1 MTRFISGFALRI
13 DRNFLTIFLLGLLLV
28 THIGCIGSISNINII
43 PLSAKIQNADNAY
56 DAAEAIVT
64 RSDDA
69 AEKQKARAKQQE
81 LYDRAM
87 SIYLEVIAQDADGK
101 YAQRSHYQ
109 IARIYKKYYEWDK
122 ANEHYQAIV
131 ELDPTGY
138 YASEA
143 KSGSANI
150 LKNRQLITTELANYQ
165 NYKALYDTQK
175 AEGSADAEELEETY
189 DIAATSLYKVGQ
201 AYEAL
206 ENYPQAIET
215 FERMAK
221 EFPDHKRGVQAQY
234 QVGNIYFYKLYDYT
248 NSGGWGAF
256 VKVAQNFPDTYEA
269 EQVVIWLNK
278 AQKLLT
284 EIKQL
289 QDENLQYRSKKA
301 RDFEEDGRYIRPSE
315 KWLMA
320 RTDVVVQN
328 FQQIARN
335 WKDLRNYP
343 NAIETYKVIISDLSH
358 KKYAVADAYF
368 KIGAF
373 YQQNGQYERAI
384 DAYEDLFDNAAESTW
399 RNEAVYQQAVCY
411 RAIREF
417 ANAYKG
423 FKTYVSLT
431 KGDRSYLREAE
442 QILRQYEL
450 DQDQDGILFY
460 QELENG
466 TSDQEPNSLKG
477 N

>member
-1 MTRFISGFALRI
+1 MTRFIPGFALRI

-28 THIGCIGSISNINII
+28 MHIGCIGSISNINIV

-56 DAAEAIVT
+56 DAAEAVVT

-69 AEKQKARAKQQE
+69 EKKKKAEAKQQE

-87 SIYLEVIAQDADGK
+87 SIYLEIIAQDADGK

-143 KSGSANI
+143 KSGIANI

-165 NYKALYDTQK
+165 NYMALYNTQK
-175 AEGSADAEELEETY
+175 AEGTADAEALEETY
-189 DIAATSLYKVGQ
+189 DIAATALYKVGQ

-206 ENYPQAIET
+206 ENFPQAIET

-269 EQVVIWLNK
+269 KQVVIKLNK
-278 AQKLLT
+278 VQELLT

-301 RDFEEDGRYIRPSE
+301 RDFEEDDRYVLPSE

-320 RTDVVVQN
+320 RTDVAVQN

-335 WKDLRNYP
+335 WRDQDLRNYP
-343 NAIETYKVIISDLSH
+343 NAIETYKVIIRDLSH
-358 KKYAVADAYF
+358 KKFAVADAYF
-368 KIGAF
+368 QIGAL
-373 YQQNGQYERAI
+373 YQQSAQYERAI

-399 RNEAVYQQAVCY
+399 RNEAAYQQAVCY

-417 ANAYKG
+417 GSAYKG

-466 TSDQEPNSLKG
+466 TSDQEPN
-477 N
+477 